1 MLTIKTRKEPQ
12 QTRYRLIT
20 TILRCLRNGRQ
31 FMCTH
36 ETNHP
41 SSGQLLLSTRAITHL
56 QLNNVSRE
64 YFAYV
69 MTRIPD
75 FLPFPNSFWHGRGVQ
90 LLINQVSRH
99 ETQPNKGDR
108 QVGYSPQVATT
119 QHLDAWE
126 MEGVSVAW
134 EIEGSCVCTH
144 KRANFSKR
152 TSHLHLCTHKFAF
165 EHKLHYL
172 CTFITTWVPWFSSVC

>member
-1 MLTIKTRKEPQ
+1 MGTNTNTNKSSFKIRTQ
-12 QTRYRLIT
+12 QTNGRRPPRRLSRVT
-20 TILRCLRNGRQ
+20 HRCLRNGRQ

-75 FLPFPNSFWHGRGVQ
+75 FLPFPTSFWHGRGVL

-99 ETQPNKGDR
+99 ESQTTKAIAKWVTHR
-108 QVGYSPQVATT
+108 KSPQRN
-119 QHLDAWE
+119 
-126 MEGVSVAW
+126 S
-134 EIEGSCVCTH
+134 
-144 KRANFSKR
+144 
-152 TSHLHLCTHKFAF
+152 
-165 EHKLHYL
+165 
-172 CTFITTWVPWFSSVC
+172 